1 MLFNR
6 LPLQIFDAR
15 HWNGFEGC
23 WNLVKG
29 NPMFSDAEI
38 EEAEIT
44 ISKYEGKSV
53 QVAYDSMMKSLEDIK
68 KQKAITALLVYCG
81 IYSTYY
87 YLEDG
92 ITPYQFISWAKDR
105 DSILVPEDMLY
116 WYERKKENVPSTQL
130 SRAKKRITE
139 LETQYDA
146 ALQQI
151 EELKQAL
158 ADTRAELA
166 EAKAAKP
173 QQVGTVDAT
182 LWENSLD
189 AACTVLVGIMDNGET
204 GITKDTFGERMR
216 DASPNKRTHTKADR
230 LAWKNLPDRY
240 KAGPGRPKK

>member
-105 DSILVPEDMLY
+105 TLFSFLKTCCIGMK
-116 WYERKKENVPSTQL
+116 ERRKMSHQHSFRGQKKGLQSL
-130 SRAKKRITE
+130 KRNMTPPCNR
-139 LETQYDA
+139 
-146 ALQQI
+146 
-151 EELKQAL
+151 LK
-158 ADTRAELA
+158 
-166 EAKAAKP
+166 
-173 QQVGTVDAT
+173 
-182 LWENSLD
+182 S
-189 AACTVLVGIMDNGET
+189 
-204 GITKDTFGERMR
+204 
-216 DASPNKRTHTKADR
+216 
-230 LAWKNLPDRY
+230 
-240 KAGPGRPKK
+240 

>member
-15 HWNGFEGC
+15 YWNGFEGC

-38 EEAEIT
+38 EKAEIT
-44 ISKYEGKSV
+44 ISKYEGESV

-87 YLEDG
+87 YLEDE

-158 ADTRAELA
+158 A
-166 EAKAAKP
+166 EAKAQTAAP
-173 QQVGTVDAT
+173 QEVVPVDAA
-182 LWENSLD
+182 LWESSCE
-189 AACTVLVGIMDNGET
+189 AACTVLVEIVGNGET
-204 GITKDTFGERMR
+204 GMSKAIFLERMK
-216 DASPNKRTHTKADR
+216 ALAPGKRTHTKADKI
-230 LAWKNLPDRY
+230 AWKALPNRY
-240 KAGPGRPKK
+240 KNGPGCPKK